1 MGPAQWEKFAR
12 EYVARMRKL
21 GDDIGIKPQ

>member
-1 MGPAQWEKFAR
+1 MAPREWEKFSR

-21 GDDIGIKPQ
+21 GQDVGIKPQ